1 MIIQINY
8 LLFTVYSLKLD
19 FACISNDKY
28 EAKKL
33 QIPSIE
39 NRQTINQDG

>member
-1 MIIQINY
+1 M
-8 LLFTVYSLKLD
+8 FVKTRFV
-19 FACISNDKY
+19 CISNDKY
-28 EAKKL
+28 KAKKL